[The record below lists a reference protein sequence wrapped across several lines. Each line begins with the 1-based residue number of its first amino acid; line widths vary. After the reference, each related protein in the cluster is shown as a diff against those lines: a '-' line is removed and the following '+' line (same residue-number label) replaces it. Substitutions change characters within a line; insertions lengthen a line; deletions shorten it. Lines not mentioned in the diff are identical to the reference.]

1 MPMRTP
7 PPPRRWRL
15 GCAGLLLLSLGVPAP
30 AAAAESFPRAL
41 VAERVAVERYALVL
55 HVAPGGDDR
64 RGDGTARRPWATL
77 PVALER
83 AGRPASGRR
92 VAVLVAAGRYLQPT
106 LALKPGVDLFGGFAG
121 DFARRDLWL
130 HASILVSPEGS
141 RILLGA
147 DDARVDG
154 FHLREARVR
163 GKGAALLCD
172 GVSPVISNCVLADN
186 RTLAPAGWNPPF
198 LHETAHDGGAVF
210 CGNGAAP
217 LLTGNIFHD
226 NATECGRGGA
236 FAADG
241 GAAPRLNGNV
251 FTNNRAGLT
260 DPMRSSDGGAVSF
273 FGGARGELSGN
284 AIVANEALTRN
295 DAGGIFVALWS
306 APVIRGNRVVANE
319 AGDDAGGLFLGGQ
332 EHRYDA
338 PLDPFPPAAEFR
350 ILVEGNWFVANT
362 NSARNSGAMRVTM
375 ETRARLADN
384 VVAENAGGVY
394 LQRSELELERNV
406 IWQDWR
412 FVEDKPSLGPSRLA
426 GNVLRGPAGP
436 VNARVRLVGNRAP
449 ADTPGGPHLPLP
461 ERFREDGL
469 TGELTDLEFDRPRG
483 VTRLRTAAPLPAEA
497 NLAGRIVRL
506 SDQPGRGGQWRV
518 IARAGDREMVV
529 WGRLDAV
536 TKAPRR
542 FEVLRTFTPEPPD
555 GGSAA
560 PPR

>member
-1 MPMRTP
+1 MTP
-7 PPPRRWRL
+7 PPSLRRWSPW
-15 GCAGLLLLSLGVPAP
+15 CALLLLL
-30 AAAAESFPRAL
+30 AAAGPARAAAPGPFPRAL
-41 VAERVAVERYALVL
+41 VAEPVPRERYALVL
-55 HVAPGGDDR
+55 HVAPGGDDL
-64 RGDGTARRPWATL
+64 RGDGTAARPWATL
-77 PVALER
+77 PAAMER
-83 AGRPASGRR
+83 AGRPTAGRR
-92 VAVLVAAGRYLQPT
+92 VALLVAAGRYLQPT
-106 LALKPGVDLFGGFAG
+106 LALKPGVDLFGGFSA
-121 DFARRDLWL
+121 DFARRDLWV
-130 HASILVSPEGS
+130 HASTLASPEGS

-154 FHLREARVR
+154 FHLRGARVR

-172 GVSPVISNCVLADN
+172 GVSPVVSHCVLADN
-186 RTLAPAGWNPPF
+186 RTLAPAGWNPPL

-210 CGNGAAP
+210 CVNGAAP

-236 FAADG
+236 LAADG
-241 GAAPRLNGNV
+241 RAAPRLVGNV

-273 FGGARGELSGN
+273 FGGARGELTGN

-306 APVIRGNRVVANE
+306 APVIRGNRVVAND

-338 PLDPFPPAAEFR
+338 PLDPFPPAAEFT
-350 ILVEGNWFVANT
+350 ILVEGNWFVANANT
-362 NSARNSGAMRVTM
+362 ARNSGAMRVTM
-375 ETRARLADN
+375 ETRARLVDN
-384 VVAENAGGVY
+384 LVAENAGGVY

-412 FVEDKPSLGPSRLA
+412 FVEDKASLGPSRLA

-436 VNARVRLVGNRAP
+436 VNARVTFAGNRAP
-449 ADTPGGPHLPLP
+449 GDTPGGPHLPLP

-469 TGELTDLEFDRPRG
+469 GGELVDLAFDRERG
-483 VTRLRTAAPLPAEA
+483 VTRLRTVAPLPAGAE
-497 NLAGRIVRL
+497 LAGRIVRV
-506 SDQPGRGGQWRV
+506 SDQPARGGQWRV
-518 IARAGDREMVV
+518 IAWADGRDLVL

-536 TKAPRR
+536 TKAPRH
-542 FEVLRTFTPEPPD
+542 FEILRTFTPAAAD
-555 GGSAA
+555 SAAAA